1 MPIDVQERLCYNI
14 VTVKER
20 SVEYAA
26 DALRFNSISALG
38 SHGHSEQP

>member
-1 MPIDVQERLCYNI
+1 MSIDFQEQLCYNI
-14 VTVKER
+14 VTIKER

-38 SHGHSEQP
+38 SHGHSK